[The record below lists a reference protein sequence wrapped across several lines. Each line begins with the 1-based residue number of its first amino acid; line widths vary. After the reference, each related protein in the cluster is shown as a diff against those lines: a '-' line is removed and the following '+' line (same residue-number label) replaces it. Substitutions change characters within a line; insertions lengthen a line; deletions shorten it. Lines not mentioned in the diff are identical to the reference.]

1 MSRLYLHYTYMYV
14 SEMVIIVLNNYSLPW
29 IPFEYHNCME
39 QAKYDFKAEVW
50 AYSTTIWEIFSRGRS
65 PTFKE
70 VCEHFFLFAHT
81 I

>member
-1 MSRLYLHYTYMYV
+1 MLLISHY
-14 SEMVIIVLNNYSLPW
+14 NYSLPW

-50 AYSTTIWEIFSRGRS
+50 AYSTTIWEIFSRGRT
-65 PTFKE
+65 PIFKE
-70 VCEHFFLFAHT
+70 VVSIFLNLISCLIFFPFEVFV